1 MSSPQPA
8 RREYVATLVLLVVAG
23 ALGLVAAGQTWGK
36 ADDSSSLSA
45 VTVEVTGGDLVP
57 LASAVSL
64 VALASVV
71 AVPALRR
78 VGRRIVGGVL
88 VVLGAGLAVT
98 AAAAGAGLEERVRDW
113 VASSAEAG
121 GGGGA
126 VSVSAGWAFAA
137 AAAGLLV
144 ALAGALVAVRGPSW
158 PGLGAKYERP
168 SRVAPPDHDRR
179 SSSEARDT
187 WDALDRG
194 DDPTA

>member
-23 ALGLVAAGQTWGK
+23 ALGLVAAGQTWGT

-98 AAAAGAGLEERVRDW
+98 AAVAGAGLEERVRAW
-113 VASSAEAG
+113 VASSPDAG
-121 GGGGA
+121 GGGGV